1 MRIRIA
7 LSFSLIT
14 VAALIASPARD
25 PGLLLYFQRAQDL
38 QSITAFHATIMR
50 VRRFSTDGDYALQ
63 IDFEATERPLIEFSA
78 TAVRADWRPFG
89 ALAADVTN
97 PSEEPINFSME
108 VEDAAGA
115 ITKARTQLELG
126 PHESGSYA
134 LPLNS
139 PSPREMGMR
148 GEPLI
153 PGFYLMAED
162 HNSVDIAHITKF
174 RIFLVKPAGPHRLIV
189 DSVRLVAGVT
199 YGKIVDAFG
208 QFALAKWPGKLATTV
223 DFASQRRKEEAEL
236 KAHPT
241 LPGRDEYG
249 GWASG
254 PQLEATGYFRTA
266 QRDGKWWL
274 VTPNGHLFFS
284 FGIDAINTSEGST
297 VVEGREYMFKWLPAP
312 GDALS
317 SHYGS
322 SHYDS
327 PVGLEIKLAQGR
339 TFNFYAANLAR
350 KYGRN
355 WKQRWKSITLARLP
369 AWGFNTIGNWSD
381 PQLYDARR
389 VPYTAA
395 LHVYGDFA
403 EIHSGSDYWKP
414 MADPFDPAF
423 AEAVDRAAR
432 KSAQHLDDPWCIGY
446 FVDNELSWG
455 TMADERG
462 RSGLALGTLSLRA
475 GSPAKRAFV
484 DQLRHRY
491 ATIQDL
497 NSAWGSHISDWQT
510 LLDKP
515 FQLEGD
521 FNQAIRE
528 DMHAFVRE
536 LARRYFRTVREAL
549 KKYDPNHLY
558 LGSRFWFY
566 TLESAEACAEF
577 CDVVSF
583 NIYEPTVEHDRWSFL
598 ANLGKPAIVGEF
610 HMGAVDRGMFHPGL
624 VKTPNQFSRA
634 ALFLAYARSVVDNPV
649 LVGCHYFKY
658 NDQPLT
664 GRPGDGEN
672 YSIGF
677 TAVVDGLYPEM
688 IRAAKIVGREMYQRR
703 SR

>member
-1 MRIRIA
+1 
-7 LSFSLIT
+7 
-14 VAALIASPARD
+14 
-25 PGLLLYFQRAQDL
+25 
-38 QSITAFHATIMR
+38 
-50 VRRFSTDGDYALQ
+50 
-63 IDFEATERPLIEFSA
+63 
-78 TAVRADWRPFG
+78 
-89 ALAADVTN
+89 
-97 PSEEPINFSME
+97 ME

-115 ITKARTQLELG
+115 TTKARTQLELG

-139 PSPREMGMR
+139 PSPREMGMQ

-153 PGFYLMAED
+153 PGFHLMAED
-162 HNSVDIAHITKF
+162 HHSVDIAHITKF

-208 QFALAKWPGKLATTV
+208 QFALAKWPGKLESTV

-236 KAHPT
+236 KVHPN

-266 QRDGKWWL
+266 RRNGKWWL

-284 FGIDAINTSEGST
+284 FGIDSVNTTGGST

-312 GDALS
+312 GDPLS

-327 PVGLEIKLAQGR
+327 PVGPEIEVAQGR
-339 TFNFYAANLAR
+339 TFNFYRANLAR
-350 KYGRN
+350 KYGRD
-355 WKQRWKSITLARLP
+355 WKELWKSITLARLR

-389 VPYTAA
+389 VPYTAT
-395 LHVYGDFA
+395 LHVDGDFA
-403 EIHSGSDYWKP
+403 EVRSASDYWKP

-432 KSAQHLDDPWCIGY
+432 ESAQHLDDPWCIGY
-446 FVDNELSWG
+446 FVDNELPWG
-455 TMADERG
+455 TMANERD

-510 LLDKP
+510 LLDEPFKP
-515 FQLEGD
+515 EGD

-528 DMHAFVRE
+528 HMHAFCFVQTMGRQIVRRLQRHGGSNFLNNPSSAKMPINPPKTSVMSRPSTRDRDRKHCHACCGLAGPAE
-536 LARRYFRTVREAL
+536 LSPVNPITANRARQGHDRLLHSAAPGDLHGPGLKPGPFLRMQHAL
-549 KKYDPNHLY
+549 L
-558 LGSRFWFY
+558 RF
-566 TLESAEACAEF
+566 
-577 CDVVSF
+577 
-583 NIYEPTVEHDRWSFL
+583 VEHHPHHLIPAARYPAAPVDL
-598 ANLGKPAIVGEF
+598 A
-610 HMGAVDRGMFHPGL
+610 
-624 VKTPNQFSRA
+624 
-634 ALFLAYARSVVDNPV
+634 
-649 LVGCHYFKY
+649 
-658 NDQPLT
+658 
-664 GRPGDGEN
+664 
-672 YSIGF
+672 
-677 TAVVDGLYPEM
+677 
-688 IRAAKIVGREMYQRR
+688 
-703 SR
+703 